1 MDRFDRPR
9 QVLAIALAMLAG
21 YVDAIGFLSADGYF
35 VSFMSGN
42 TTRLAVDLALNWHR
56 ALTPALLIAGFV
68 CGVTGGSVLATKAGI
83 WRKPAVT
90 GLVTALLLIAASF
103 RAIGAIPVSVGALVL
118 AMGALNSTFQ
128 RNGEVAVGL
137 TYMTGALVKLGQAI
151 GGVLTGQPRSGWLA
165 HGLLWLG
172 LALGAV
178 AGAIIHMRLGEIAS
192 WIAAAWAG
200 LASVATLRL
209 ARRERSNP

>member
-1 MDRFDRPR
+1 
-9 QVLAIALAMLAG
+9 MLAG

-42 TTRLAVDLALNWHR
+42 TTRLAVDLAFEWR
-56 ALTPALLIAGFV
+56 SAAIPALLIAGFV
-68 CGVTGGSVLATKAGI
+68 CGVAGGSVITTKAGP

-90 GLVTALLLIAASF
+90 GLVTVLLFAAAVLNTLGT
-103 RAIGAIPVSVGALVL
+103 RTASVATMVL

-137 TYMTGALVKLGQAI
+137 TYMTGALVKLGQAL
-151 GGVLTGQPRSGWLA
+151 GGALTGQPRNGRLA

-172 LALGAV
+172 LATGAIAGAV
-178 AGAIIHMRLGEIAS
+178 TFTRIGWIAP

-200 LASVATLRL
+200 GAFVTTLQL
-209 ARRERSNP
+209 ARRELANP

>member
-9 QVLAIALAMLAG
+9 QALAIGLAMLAG

-42 TTRLAVDLALNWHR
+42 TTRLAVDLALNWR
-56 ALTPALLIAGFV
+56 LALTPALLITGFV
-68 CGVTGGSVLATKAGI
+68 CGVAGGSVLATKAGV

-90 GLVTALLLIAASF
+90 GLVTTLLLAAASL
-103 RAIGAIPVSVGALVL
+103 REIGATPASVGALVL

-137 TYMTGALVKLGQAI
+137 TYMTGALVKLGQAL
-151 GGVLTGQPRSGWLA
+151 GGLLAGQPRNGWLA
-165 HGLLWLG
+165 HGLLWVG
-172 LALGAV
+172 LATGAI
-178 AGAIIHMRLGEIAS
+178 AGAILFVRLGEIAS
-192 WIAAAWAG
+192 WIGAGWAG
-200 LASVATLRL
+200 LAFLATCWL
-209 ARRERSNP
+209 AQREPSKR